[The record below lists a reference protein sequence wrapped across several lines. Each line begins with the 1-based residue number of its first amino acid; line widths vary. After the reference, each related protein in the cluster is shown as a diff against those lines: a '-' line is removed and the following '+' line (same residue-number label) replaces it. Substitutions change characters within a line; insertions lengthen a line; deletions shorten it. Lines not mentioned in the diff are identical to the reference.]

1 MTNFVSI
8 ITVNFNGKR
17 FLKDFLNST
26 FIQDCPK
33 ENYEVI
39 VVDNG
44 STDDSIIYIEK
55 NFPKVR
61 IIKSEKNLGF
71 GVGNNLGMKRAKGDL
86 FLLVNNDT
94 ILNIDTVT
102 SLVDLFKKRG
112 SRVGVIGAKLV
123 LVDFYLPIMIE
134 EAFFSSYTS
143 HETAK
148 PYTPD
153 PFIIS
158 HDSGSLITEKVFI
171 PLNYE
176 INHGVKINLRIKP
189 FRRNDFKIYIGED
202 VVFKGHLDSLIKDF
216 NIDLDL
222 SKEQV
227 AKYQKNLI
235 QNAGN
240 FYFRDGSGRDRGA
253 IIAANR
259 QFYEEDDGQYDE
271 EEIVPAF
278 CGAGVLLNKKALE
291 DVGYFD
297 KNFFMYYEDSDLSFR
312 LREKGWKVI
321 YNPKSVI
328 RHIHAGSSKEWSD
341 FFVFH
346 AERGRLLFVS
356 KHWPRLKALQLLF
369 KYVIRDTFGVL
380 VYNLLKRNWEKIKK
394 RLVVRLRVCASV
406 LFPFFI
412 GLFKTNRIK
421 YDEVKS
427 LM

>member
-297 KNFFMYYEDSDLSFR
+297 KNFFVRELKKTSVTNKNKYKQICWLS
-312 LREKGWKVI
+312 
-321 YNPKSVI
+321 
-328 RHIHAGSSKEWSD
+328 
-341 FFVFH
+341 
-346 AERGRLLFVS
+346 LFENS
-356 KHWPRLKALQLLF
+356 PA
-369 KYVIRDTFGVL
+369 I
-380 VYNLLKRNWEKIKK
+380 
-394 RLVVRLRVCASV
+394 S
-406 LFPFFI
+406 
-412 GLFKTNRIK
+412 
-421 YDEVKS
+421 
-427 LM
+427 

>member
-71 GVGNNLGMKRAKGDL
+71 GLGNNLGMKHAKGDL
-86 FLLVNNDT
+86 FLLANNDT

-112 SRVGVIGAKLV
+112 SRVGAIGAKLV

-134 EAFFSSYTS
+134 EAFFSSYAS

-171 PLNYE
+171 PLNHE

-189 FRRNDFKIYIGED
+189 FRRNDFKIYIGKD

-253 IIAANR
+253 IIAASR

-278 CGAGVLLNKKALE
+278 CGAGVLLNKKALQ

-341 FFVFH
+341 LFIFN

-421 YDEVKS
+421 YNEVKS